1 MYVTTAASLNFASEG
16 FNAPG
21 PGNFE
26 LPPVFSLG
34 SLDVT
39 KSMLLLVV
47 SAVLIIGVTY
57 AMSRPAAVVPGR
69 LQFAG
74 EYVYGFVR
82 NSIARD
88 SIGTHDFMKFVP
100 FLFSLFLFVFVNNY
114 YGVIPFLQ
122 FPSFSRISY
131 VYGLAALV
139 WIVYNAAGISRHGLF
154 GYVRRQTVP
163 GGVKGPI
170 LALIIPLEFL
180 SNIIV
185 RPATLALRLFANLFA
200 GHLLL
205 ILFSTGA
212 AYLVFESDKISY
224 APVGILSFVLGVLV
238 SFLELL
244 VMFLQAYVFT
254 LLTAMYI
261 GGALADEH

>member
-1 MYVTTAASLNFASEG
+1 
-16 FNAPG
+16 
-21 PGNFE
+21 
-26 LPPVFSLG
+26 
-34 SLDVT
+34 
-39 KSMLLLVV
+39 
-47 SAVLIIGVTY
+47 
-57 AMSRPAAVVPGR
+57 
-69 LQFAG
+69 
-74 EYVYGFVR
+74 
-82 NSIARD
+82 
-88 SIGTHDFMKFVP
+88 
-100 FLFSLFLFVFVNNY
+100 VNNY

-131 VYGLAALV
+131 VYGLAALTWV
-139 WIVYNAAGISRHGLF
+139 IYNGVGIARHGLF
-154 GYVRRQTVP
+154 GYLRLQTVP

-180 SNIIV
+180 SNILV

-212 AYLVFESDKISY
+212 AYLIFESDKISY
-224 APVGILSFVLGVLV
+224 VPVGILSFVLGVLV